1 MATEKKLHLVVIG
14 AHIGDAEVT
23 AGGVVCKYTR
33 AGHQATIIHLTAGEK
48 GNPRMSPDAYKQQR
62 HEEAHRSAEKMG
74 AEVIIFDYPDGE
86 LPVDDAVKFKI
97 CDNVRRLK
105 PDIVITHCQGSFHRD
120 HRNCHLNTMEGVF
133 WAALP
138 GIVRSLPAHCI
149 PALYYAENWEDP
161 YDYRPDYWIDISEVY
176 DQWMEALHQHALF
189 RGEVASFN
197 YLQYYDGLTAMR
209 GAEVGYKRA
218 QTFALPPISRKRGL
232 PFFPTDEP
240 VLIF

>member
-1 MATEKKLHLVVIG
+1 MVFEKKLHLVVIG

-23 AGGVVCKYTR
+23 AGGVVCKYTQ
-33 AGHQATIIHLTAGEK
+33 AGHKATFIHLTAGER
-48 GNPRMSPDAYKQQR
+48 GNPKMNPAEYKKQR
-62 HEEAHRSAEKMG
+62 LDEARRSAKKMG
-74 AEVIIFDYPDGE
+74 AEVIVFDYPDGE
-86 LPVDDAVKFKI
+86 LPVNDEVKLKI
-97 CDNVRRLK
+97 CDAIRKIK
-105 PDIVITHCQGSFHRD
+105 PDLVITHWHGSFHRD
-120 HRNCHLNTMEGVF
+120 HRNCHINTMEGVF

-138 GIVRSLPAHCI
+138 GIVRELPAHCI

-161 YDYRPDYWIDISEVY
+161 YDYHPDFWIDISGVY
-176 DQWMEALHQHALF
+176 DQWMDALKEHALF
-189 RGEVASFN
+189 RGEVASFD
-197 YLQYYDGLTAMR
+197 YLQYYSGLTAMR

>member
-33 AGHQATIIHLTAGEK
+33 AGHRATFLHLTPGEK
-48 GNPRMSPDAYKQQR
+48 GNPKMNHLEYKQQR
-62 HEEAHRSAEKMG
+62 LAETRRSAAKMG
-74 AEVIIFDYPDGE
+74 ADVMVFDYADGE
-86 LPVDDAVKFKI
+86 LPVNNEVKLKI
-97 CDNVRRLK
+97 CDAVRQLK
-105 PDIVITHCQGSFHRD
+105 PDIVITHWHGSFHRD
-120 HRNCHLNTMEGVF
+120 HRNCHINAMEGVF

-138 GIVRSLPAHCI
+138 GIARELPAHCVN
-149 PALYYAENWEDP
+149 ALYYAENWEDP
-161 YDYRPDYWIDISEVY
+161 YGYKPDFWIDISDVY
-176 DQWMEALHQHALF
+176 DQWREALREHALF
-189 RGEVASFN
+189 RGEVASFD

-232 PFFPTDEP
+232 PFFPSDEP

>member
-1 MATEKKLHLVVIG
+1 MANEKKLHLAVIG
-14 AHIGDAEVT
+14 AHIGDAEAT
-23 AGGVVCKYTR
+23 AGGVVCKYTQ
-33 AGHQATIIHLTAGEK
+33 AGHKATVIHLTAGER
-48 GNPRMSPDAYKQQR
+48 GNPKMNSEEYKKQR
-62 HEEAHRSAEKMG
+62 HEEAQRSAEKMG

-86 LPVDDAVKFKI
+86 LPVNDEVKLKI
-97 CDNVRRLK
+97 CDSVRRLK
-105 PDIVITHCQGSFHRD
+105 PDIIITHWQGSFHRD
-120 HRNCHLNTMEGVF
+120 HRNCHINTMEGVF

-138 GIVRSLPAHCI
+138 GIGRELPAHCI

-161 YDYRPDYWIDISEVY
+161 YDYHPDFWIDISDVY
-176 DQWMEALHQHALF
+176 DQWMEALQEHALF

-197 YLQYYDGLTAMR
+197 YLQYYSGLTAMR

-232 PFFPTDEP
+232 PFFPTEEP

>member
-14 AHIGDAEVT
+14 AHIGDAEIT

-33 AGHQATIIHLTAGEK
+33 AGHRATFLHLTPGER
-48 GNPRMSPDAYKQQR
+48 GNPKMDHREYKQQR
-62 HEEAHRSAEKMG
+62 LAETRRSAEKMG
-74 AEVIIFDYPDGE
+74 GEVIVFDYPDGE
-86 LPVDDAVKFKI
+86 LPVNDEVKLKI
-97 CDNVRRLK
+97 CDAVRQLK
-105 PDIVITHCQGSFHRD
+105 PDIVITHWHGSFHRD
-120 HRNCHLNTMEGVF
+120 HRNCHVNTMEGVF

-138 GIVRSLPAHCI
+138 GIVRELPAHCI
-149 PALYYAENWEDP
+149 NALYYAENWEDP
-161 YDYRPDYWIDISEVY
+161 YEYKPDFWIDISEVY
-176 DQWMEALHQHALF
+176 EQWMDALREHALF
-189 RGEVASFN
+189 RGEVASFD

-232 PFFPTDEP
+232 PFFPTSEP